1 MYSILTSSKKYI
13 ITGMMAEL
21 GVITLLSFWK
31 CTTIHHGPS
40 WFLGAISA
48 FFLKVALIPA
58 SLPWMLL
65 IYDLA

>member
-21 GVITLLSFWK
+21 GVITFVK
-31 CTTIHHGPS
+31 
-40 WFLGAISA
+40 FLEVYHYSPWSILVFRGTSA
-48 FFLKVALIPA
+48 FLLKVALIPA